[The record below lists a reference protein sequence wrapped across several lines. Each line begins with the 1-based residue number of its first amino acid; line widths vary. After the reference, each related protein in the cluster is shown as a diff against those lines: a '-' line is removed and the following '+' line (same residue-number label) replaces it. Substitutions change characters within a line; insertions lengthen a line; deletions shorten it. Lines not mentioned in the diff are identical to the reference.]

1 MSAEI
6 RPETDLS
13 LSERLVCLL
22 RGIPLAAL
30 VVVVGAGISLFAWSG
45 LRGVENSQAIVD
57 QQRRLLTQGSEL
69 RSGADEFG
77 KAILQFAQGVQD
89 SQSFEESFASFDRG
103 SFRLFLLDAQGA
115 REWTFEGLVE
125 GIDENLS
132 AAGPADIE
140 WAGRQYLTLT
150 LAIPS
155 PSPSSSPSSPGPSSH
170 EPSKL
175 NATPTQTFVGQLD
188 IERVFAGLRSTQ
200 TDRPA
205 SFDLLV
211 DGQHVFSTGAA
222 NDSKTV
228 GESVVFVQDDAQWVL
243 QGNSEGLY
251 ANRTTSWLALLAGL
265 AVSGITGLLLLSTR
279 SHAMTVGRLERSEYD
294 ASHDPLTGLLNRAG
308 ITERL
313 ERVLDGSEAPRPGS
327 KVSGSVGI
335 LFLDL
340 DRLKVINDS
349 MGHRAGDEVLAI
361 VAKRLRSIVREQD
374 TVGRFGGDEFVVVC
388 DGIDGVGDL
397 TGLAERALESLKE
410 PAMLS
415 DQSTKM
421 LSGSIGISYGPI
433 LGSLAEDLLRDADS
447 AMHRAKADGGARFEV
462 FDSEL
467 RAQALARLEVEQELR
482 SAIRLGQLVVH
493 YQPIVDLDSG
503 EVNRV
508 EALVRWN
515 HPKRGMIP
523 PGEFLS
529 VAAESGLIVDVGEHV
544 LREACRQSALW
555 SLATG
560 RKVMVSVNVA
570 ERQLLDAGLVD
581 TVRRVLKETGIEPS
595 QLELEL
601 TEELIVDRL
610 DNSLSILYELV
621 NMGVQLAIDDFG
633 TSRASLGQLKRLD
646 MVSTLKIDR
655 AFVIDVAT
663 HSVDRKIITA
673 IVALAASV
681 GMEVVAE
688 GVEDRDQVCVLR
700 SLGVDKIQG
709 YYFQRPAPG
718 EQMATILTKT
728 FAIPEPSATER
739 DGDFAQ
745 NTAS

>member
-1 MSAEI
+1 MSAPI
-6 RPETDLS
+6 HPSTGLS
-13 LSERLVCLL
+13 LSNRLVSKL
-22 RGIPLAAL
+22 RGLPLAGMVL
-30 VVVVGAGISLFAWSG
+30 VVGLGLSLFVWSG
-45 LRGVENSQAIVD
+45 LRSVEDSQAVVD
-57 QQRRLLTQGSEL
+57 QQRRLLSQGSEL
-69 RSGADEFG
+69 RSESDGFRQAISRFAEGDINSREFARG
-77 KAILQFAQGVQD
+77 FAP
-89 SQSFEESFASFDRG
+89 FDQE
-103 SFRLFLLDAQGA
+103 SFRLLLVDSDG
-115 REWTFEGLVE
+115 THLLTSE
-125 GIDENLS
+125 GITELDSVDEAPDL
-132 AAGPADIE
+132 E
-140 WAGRQYLTLT
+140 WVEHQYLRTT

-155 PSPSSSPSSPGPSSH
+155 AENGGPTANEPGS
-170 EPSKL
+170 L
-175 NATPTQTFVGQLD
+175 LIGQLD
-188 IERVFAGLRSTQ
+188 LEKVFGALRSTQ

-205 SFDLLV
+205 SFELLV
-211 DGQHVFSTGAA
+211 DGQLVFSTGLT
-222 NDSKTV
+222 DGSHPV
-228 GESVVFVQDDAQWVL
+228 GEPVVFVQDDATWVL
-243 QGNSEGLY
+243 QGDSAGLH
-251 ANRTTSWLALLAGL
+251 ANRTTSWLALLAGIT
-265 AVSGITGLLLLSTR
+265 VSAITGLLLLSTR
-279 SHAMTVGRLERSEYD
+279 SHALTAGRLERSEYD
-294 ASHDPLTGLLNRAG
+294 ASHDSLTGLLNRAG

-349 MGHRAGDEVLAI
+349 IGHRAGDEVLGI

-374 TVGRFGGDEFVVVC
+374 TVGRFGGDEFVIVC
-388 DGIDGVGDL
+388 DGIDGVADL
-397 TGLAERALESLKE
+397 TGLATRALEALKE

-415 DQSTKM
+415 DHSTKM

-433 LGSLAEDLLRDADS
+433 SDSVAEDLLRDADS
-447 AMHRAKADGGARFEV
+447 AMHRAKSDGGARFEV
-462 FDSEL
+462 FDAEL

-482 SAIRLGQLVVH
+482 SAIRLGQLVVY

-503 EVNRV
+503 DVNRV
-508 EALVRWN
+508 EALVRWD
-515 HPKRGMIP
+515 HPRRGMIS
-523 PGEFLS
+523 PGEFLP
-529 VAAESGLIVDVGEHV
+529 VAAESGLIVDLGEHV
-544 LREACRQSALW
+544 LREACRQAALW
-555 SLATG
+555 TTAIG

-581 TVRRVLKETGIEPS
+581 TVRRVLKETGIEPA

-610 DNSLSILYELV
+610 DNSLSVLYELV
-621 NMGVQLAIDDFG
+621 GMGVQLAIDDFG

-688 GVEDRDQVCVLR
+688 GVEDRDQVAVLR
-700 SLGVDKIQG
+700 GLGVNKIQG

-728 FAIPEPSATER
+728 FAVPDALVAER
-739 DGDFAQ
+739 DQ
-745 NTAS
+745 VVT